1 MMMMMVMMTMMM
13 IKWDNHLCVIEF
25 SGVSSNEAQGAA
37 EVIELFQTTIDCQH
51 HPHDADADDEDA
63 DDDADDYDTGTNM
76 MFI

>member
-1 MMMMMVMMTMMM
+1 MMMTMMM

-25 SGVSSNEAQGAA
+25 SGVSSNEAEGAA